1 MSMSKQKAIAVV
13 GPTASGKSALA
24 ITLAKEIHGEV
35 ISADSRQVYEGFD
48 TTTAK
53 VTPKEMLGI
62 PHHLLDIAPIERE
75 YTVAD
80 FVHDGKA
87 AITSIAAKGAIPIIA
102 GGTGFYIDA
111 LLFGQSLPQVPPN
124 QVLRAS
130 LTTMTTDTLFAMLQA
145 KDPHRAATIEQQNK
159 QRLIRA
165 LEIVDTLGV
174 VPPQAT
180 MSDAPYDTLWIGI
193 LWQRDELIQRIHERV
208 LHRVDNMITE
218 ISNEK
223 NRLTPQIASRLGFDF
238 TLTLSYVEGAM
249 TKDALIDALTQ
260 KDAAYARRQMTWF
273 KRNKQIT
280 WLSPETLPSSAI
292 DLARRFLA

>member
-1 MSMSKQKAIAVV
+1 M
-13 GPTASGKSALA
+13 G
-24 ITLAKEIHGEV
+24 GENL
-35 ISADSRQVYEGFD
+35 S
-48 TTTAK
+48 
-53 VTPKEMLGI
+53 
-62 PHHLLDIAPIERE
+62 
-75 YTVAD
+75 
-80 FVHDGKA
+80 
-87 AITSIAAKGAIPIIA
+87 
-102 GGTGFYIDA
+102 
-111 LLFGQSLPQVPPN
+111 N